1 MKRLIF
7 SLFISTA
14 VSFATV
20 TVDGYAYLG
29 KQNDHSGINIIFD
42 PRDTGPVTN
51 IATTDA
57 NGYFTVQVETKN
69 YFITY
74 AKDGYF
80 SEPIKPYGAID
91 FDTDTTLSSVTLIK
105 QTKLIEFVNFIENI
119 VVDNYRKLDIPQKLL
134 ERIQLA
140 DTTSQTTPTRHH
152 QPDISQTSGSEPAI
166 RFSKNVV
173 PSGTP
178 EKAEASD
185 QPVISQSSAS
195 EPAIRFSKIAT
206 PPEASG
212 EAEASDQP
220 PASNLATRFSKNTV
234 MPETTGEAGASDQP
248 VISQSLASEPAMR
261 FSKNVVPSGTPEKA
275 EASDQPVISQ
285 SSASE
290 PAIRFSKIA
299 TPPEA
304 SGEAE
309 ASDQPPASNLATR
322 FSKNAAPSGTP
333 EKAEASDQ
341 PPASHLATRFSK
353 SAALSGTPGKTG
365 ASDQPAITTRHRSA
379 RKLPAKTKMG
389 AMVRSLLFPGLG
401 QFYANQR
408 IWGYG
413 WIAAEV
419 VAGGLI
425 VMNYSNYKTANED
438 YNYYQTSYS
447 NATDPALIAQYKAQ
461 SQTSHENIE
470 SAMDD
475 MKTMA
480 SIAGAVW
487 IANVVHAYM
496 VGPKSEVT
504 AYNEI
509 PLQMAYDQNTDQFK
523 LSISI
528 SLD

>member
-220 PASNLATRFSKNTV
+220 VISQSSASEPAIRFSKIATPPEASGEAEASDQPPASNLATRFSKNTV

-275 EASDQPVISQ
+275 EASDQP
-285 SSASE
+285 
-290 PAIRFSKIA
+290 
-299 TPPEA
+299 
-304 SGEAE
+304 
-309 ASDQPPASNLATR
+309 PASHLATR

>member
-275 EASDQPVISQ
+275 EASDQP
-285 SSASE
+285 
-290 PAIRFSKIA
+290 
-299 TPPEA
+299 
-304 SGEAE
+304 
-309 ASDQPPASNLATR
+309 PASHLATR

>member
-220 PASNLATRFSKNTV
+220 PASNLATRFSKN
-234 MPETTGEAGASDQP
+234 
-248 VISQSLASEPAMR
+248 
-261 FSKNVVPSGTPEKA
+261 
-275 EASDQPVISQ
+275 
-285 SSASE
+285 
-290 PAIRFSKIA
+290 
-299 TPPEA
+299 
-304 SGEAE
+304 
-309 ASDQPPASNLATR
+309 
-322 FSKNAAPSGTP
+322 AAPSGTP

-425 VMNYSNYKTANED
+425 VMNYSNYKTAYDD
-438 YNYYQTSYS
+438 YNDYHTSYA

-523 LSISI
+523 LSVSI
-528 SLD
+528 PLD

>member
-275 EASDQPVISQ
+275 EASDQP
-285 SSASE
+285 
-290 PAIRFSKIA
+290 
-299 TPPEA
+299 
-304 SGEAE
+304 
-309 ASDQPPASNLATR
+309 
-322 FSKNAAPSGTP
+322 
-333 EKAEASDQ
+333 
-341 PPASHLATRFSK
+341 PASHLATRFSK

>member
-275 EASDQPVISQ
+275 EASDQAVISQ
-285 SSASE
+285 SSGSE
-290 PAIRFSKIA
+290 PAM
-299 TPPEA
+299 
-304 SGEAE
+304 
-309 ASDQPPASNLATR
+309 R
-322 FSKNAAPSGTP
+322 FSKNVVPSGTP

>member
-212 EAEASDQP
+212 EA
-220 PASNLATRFSKNTV
+220 
-234 MPETTGEAGASDQP
+234 GASDQP

-261 FSKNVVPSGTPEKA
+261 FSKNVVPSGTPEK
-275 EASDQPVISQ
+275 
-285 SSASE
+285 
-290 PAIRFSKIA
+290 
-299 TPPEA
+299 T
-304 SGEAE
+304 E
-309 ASDQPPASNLATR
+309 ASDQPPASHLATR

>member
-1 MKRLIF
+1 MSRLIF

-91 FDTDTTLSSVTLIK
+91 FDIDTTLSSVTLIK

-152 QPDISQTSGSEPAI
+152 QPTTSQSPASEPAM

-173 PSGTP
+173 PPGTLG
-178 EKAEASD
+178 EAGASD

-195 EPAIRFSKIAT
+195 EPAIRFSKIA
-206 PPEASG
+206 
-212 EAEASDQP
+212 
-220 PASNLATRFSKNTV
+220 
-234 MPETTGEAGASDQP
+234 
-248 VISQSLASEPAMR
+248 
-261 FSKNVVPSGTPEKA
+261 VPSGTPGKA
-275 EASDQPVISQ
+275 EASDQS
-285 SSASE
+285 
-290 PAIRFSKIA
+290 
-299 TPPEA
+299 
-304 SGEAE
+304 
-309 ASDQPPASNLATR
+309 
-322 FSKNAAPSGTP
+322 
-333 EKAEASDQ
+333 
-341 PPASHLATRFSK
+341 PASHLATRFSK
-353 SAALSGTPGKTG
+353 NAALSGTPGKTG
-365 ASDQPAITTRHRSA
+365 ASDLPAITTRHRSA

-401 QFYANQR
+401 QFYADQR
-408 IWGYG
+408 MWGYG

-425 VMNYSNYKTANED
+425 FMNYSNYKTANDD
-438 YNYYQTSYS
+438 YNDYHTSYA
-447 NATDPALIAQYKAQ
+447 NATDPTLIAQYKTQAQ
-461 SQTSHENIE
+461 NSHENVE
-470 SAMDD
+470 SASDA

-480 SIAGAVW
+480 GIAGVVW

>member
-275 EASDQPVISQ
+275 EASDQP
-285 SSASE
+285 
-290 PAIRFSKIA
+290 
-299 TPPEA
+299 
-304 SGEAE
+304 
-309 ASDQPPASNLATR
+309 
-322 FSKNAAPSGTP
+322 
-333 EKAEASDQ
+333 
-341 PPASHLATRFSK
+341 PASHLATRFSK

-480 SIAGAVW
+480 SIAGVVW
-487 IANVVHAYM
+487 IANVIHAYM
-496 VGPKSEVT
+496 VGPKLEVT

-509 PLQMAYDQNTDQFK
+509 PLQLAYDQYTDQFK
-523 LSISI
+523 LSVSI
-528 SLD
+528 PLD

>member
-1 MKRLIF
+1 MSRLIF

-91 FDTDTTLSSVTLIK
+91 FDIDTTLSSVTLIK

-152 QPDISQTSGSEPAI
+152 QPTTSQSPASEPAI

-185 QPVISQSSAS
+185 QS
-195 EPAIRFSKIAT
+195 
-206 PPEASG
+206 
-212 EAEASDQP
+212 
-220 PASNLATRFSKNTV
+220 
-234 MPETTGEAGASDQP
+234 
-248 VISQSLASEPAMR
+248 
-261 FSKNVVPSGTPEKA
+261 
-275 EASDQPVISQ
+275 
-285 SSASE
+285 
-290 PAIRFSKIA
+290 
-299 TPPEA
+299 
-304 SGEAE
+304 
-309 ASDQPPASNLATR
+309 
-322 FSKNAAPSGTP
+322 
-333 EKAEASDQ
+333 
-341 PPASHLATRFSK
+341 PASHLATRFSK
-353 SAALSGTPGKTG
+353 NAALSGTPGKTG
-365 ASDQPAITTRHRSA
+365 ASDLPAITTRHRSA

-401 QFYANQR
+401 QFYADQR
-408 IWGYG
+408 MWGYG

-425 VMNYSNYKTANED
+425 FMNYSNYKTANDD
-438 YNYYQTSYS
+438 YNDYHTSYA
-447 NATDPALIAQYKAQ
+447 NATDPTLIAQYKTQAQ
-461 SQTSHENIE
+461 NSHENVE
-470 SAMDD
+470 SASDA

-480 SIAGAVW
+480 GIAGVVW

>member
-220 PASNLATRFSKNTV
+220 P
-234 MPETTGEAGASDQP
+234 PTT
-248 VISQSLASEPAMR
+248 SQTPASEPAMR
-261 FSKNVVPSGTPEKA
+261 FSKNVV
-275 EASDQPVISQ
+275 
-285 SSASE
+285 
-290 PAIRFSKIA
+290 
-299 TPPEA
+299 
-304 SGEAE
+304 
-309 ASDQPPASNLATR
+309 
-322 FSKNAAPSGTP
+322 PSGTP